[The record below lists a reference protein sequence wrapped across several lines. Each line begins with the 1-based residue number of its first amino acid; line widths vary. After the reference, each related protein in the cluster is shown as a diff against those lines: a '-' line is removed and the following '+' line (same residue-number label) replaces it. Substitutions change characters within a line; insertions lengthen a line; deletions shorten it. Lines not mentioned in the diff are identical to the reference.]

1 MELAKLCYLP
11 NEINLTSL
19 LFSPLPV
26 CNEKSKCSSQRN
38 ENAIGSKFTDL
49 HLKSPS
55 KSLEIKKKKK
65 INPNILPKINNHF
78 TSPN

>member
-26 CNEKSKCSSQRN
+26 CNKKKANAHLKEMKMQLALNSQ
-38 ENAIGSKFTDL
+38 TY
-49 HLKSPS
+49 LKSPS
-55 KSLEIKKKKK
+55 KSLEIKKKN
-65 INPNILPKINNHF
+65 INPNILPRINKHF